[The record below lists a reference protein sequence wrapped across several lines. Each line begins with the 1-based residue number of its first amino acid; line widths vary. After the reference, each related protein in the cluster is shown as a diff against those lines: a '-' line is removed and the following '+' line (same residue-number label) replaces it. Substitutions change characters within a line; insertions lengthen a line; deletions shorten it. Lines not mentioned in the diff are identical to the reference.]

1 MANMIFAL
9 YLTLDFYKIMLKH
22 LRSLLLVCS
31 GSILL
36 SAQHVQAQAVLASSP
51 YVESFDNI
59 GNGLPGGFQVFTGAT
74 TGSLGTAA
82 TLTTAATAWNN
93 TSGAFKNFASADALQ
108 SSATSANQSAS
119 TDRALGVRQTGSLGD
134 PGAAFVFQ
142 VTNTINKTGFRLSF
156 DLQSLDIS
164 SPRSATWKVQYG
176 IGANPSSFTDAP
188 TITDTSTHASLTTG
202 GSSFFN
208 DSIFVDFG
216 NTLDNVNDVVTIRI
230 VTLAA
235 STGSGNRPSSA
246 IDNFSLSWTDVDTNA
261 PALGITNANSQ
272 NISTLNF
279 PTTSIGS
286 PSVQSFFLN
295 GKNLTDDIQLSVSGS
310 NYLLSADS
318 ASFTSSVNINAADA
332 TNKKIFVEFNPV
344 AGGQLS
350 DVLTAASTGA
360 TTINLSLSG
369 TAVDPNI
376 TDFEFN
382 ACGNNSEPSDGFT
395 EYSVVGD
402 NQKWTCTT
410 YGINNTNGVN
420 MNGYSGGNIAN
431 EDWLISPRI
440 TKTFNNLPVLSFY
453 SRGEFTGP
461 ALQLLVSTDYDGVSN
476 PDNFTWTDLNAT
488 FPPLNDTW
496 TLTDGIDLSA
506 YKGAP
511 FYFAFKYV
519 SSPAAGAARWT
530 LDSIKITDQT
540 SLFSVKPLQNNF
552 GAVGVSAHSAGFP
565 IRLQSIGNGDVTVQA
580 PTNFEVSSDSSNYTS
595 SINIASANA
604 EAGTKFYV
612 RFSPVEEKLIINDS
626 LRITSSGG
634 LKNNT
639 VQLSGSSIP
648 KTETFNVAAYNMSFF
663 ASSGS
668 SAIVRTPAQI
678 TEQIKNIGTV
688 LQHLDA
694 DIISFEEMSSDS
706 GLNVLLANVNAAT
719 GKKYKGIVSGYWS
732 HKESDDP
739 TYPPQKIGFI
749 YDSSRITLDPS
760 EPPRAIFGDST
771 NGGYGYTNGGGTY
784 GSSFWSSGR
793 LPFTASFIATVNG
806 KKQKIRM
813 IVIHAKAG
821 GDADSYQRRISDLQ
835 VLHDSLADP
844 VYANQNIIILG
855 DFNDRLSTSI
865 DIGNPSSYQVFVN
878 DDNYQKL
885 TYSLDTAG
893 QTSFPGDTGMI
904 DNILFK
910 PAQSTDG
917 TVAMNVV
924 HSGPS
929 PVWGIAATDDDGV
942 VYLDS
947 STAIEDARQ
956 YITDYDKVT
965 GSDHLPISTR
975 FDITE
980 DNSALPV
987 IFAGDI
993 TAQLVQK
1000 SVIVSWATASEIN
1013 NEYFAVERSI
1023 DGKSFYP
1030 IGRVESQGNSIAGNK
1045 YNYTDRSPVAGL
1057 NYYRIKQVDADGSYA
1072 YSNTAFVN
1080 VTNVAGN
1087 SFQIYPNPVTTKL
1100 TLALTNAGDHLQATL
1115 YTVSGALVMH
1125 TQGTLADV
1133 NAGINRQLQ
1142 TLQSGVYIIGLTDGQ
1157 KHYTLKFI
1165 KQ

>member
-1 MANMIFAL
+1 
-9 YLTLDFYKIMLKH
+9 MLKH
-22 LRSLLLVCS
+22 LRSLLLLCS
-31 GSILL
+31 GVTVL
-36 SAQHVQAQAVLASSP
+36 STQHLHAQTTLGTSP
-51 YVESFDNI
+51 YVEKFDNI
-59 GNGLPGGFQVFTGAT
+59 GSGLPSGFQVFTGAA
-74 TGSLGTAA
+74 TGTQGTAA

-93 TSGAFKNFASADALQ
+93 TSGAFKNFASADALAA
-108 SSATSANQSAS
+108 SETSANQSAS
-119 TDRALGVRQTGSLGD
+119 TDRALGIRQTGSLGD

-142 VTNTINKTGFRLSF
+142 ATNTMHKTGFRLSF
-156 DLQSLDIS
+156 DLQSLDPG
-164 SPRSATWKVQYG
+164 SPRSVVWKIQYG

-188 TITDTSTHASLTTG
+188 AITDTSKHTSLTTG
-202 GSSFFN
+202 GNSFFN
-208 DSIFVDFG
+208 DSIAVDFG
-216 NTLDNVNDVVTIRI
+216 NTLDNISDVVTIRI

-246 IDNFSLSWTDVDTNA
+246 IDNFSLSWTDADPNGPALSVTDTNR
-261 PALGITNANSQ
+261 Q
-272 NISTLNF
+272 NISVLSF
-279 PTTSIGS
+279 PTTSVGS
-286 PSVQSFFLN
+286 PSVRPFLLN
-295 GKNLTDDIQLSVSGS
+295 GKNLSGDIRLSVNGS
-310 NYLLSADS
+310 NYLLSTDS
-318 ASFTSSVNINAADA
+318 VTFSSAAGLPTADA

-350 DVLTAASTGA
+350 DILTVASTGA

-369 TAVDPNI
+369 TAVDPDV

-382 ACGNNSEPSDGFT
+382 SCGNNSEPGDGFT

-420 MNGYSGGNIAN
+420 MNGYSGGNVSN

-453 SRGEFTGP
+453 SRGEYTGP
-461 ALQLLVSTDYDGVSN
+461 ALQLLVSTDYDGISN
-476 PDNFTWTDLNAT
+476 PNNFTWTNLDAT

-496 TLTDGIDLSA
+496 TLADGIDLSA
-506 YKGAP
+506 YKAAP

-519 SSPAAGAARWT
+519 STPEDGAARWT
-530 LDSIKITDQT
+530 LDSIKITDRT
-540 SLFSVKPLQNNF
+540 SLLSVKPLQNNF
-552 GAVGVSAHSAGFP
+552 GAVGLSAHSAGFP
-565 IRLQSIGNGDVTVQA
+565 VQLQSIGNGNITIQA
-580 PTNFEVSSDSSNYTS
+580 PANFEVSADSSNYTS
-595 SINIASANA
+595 TLNIASSDAQD
-604 EAGTKFYV
+604 GTKFYV
-612 RFSPVEEKLIINDS
+612 RFSPVVEKLLIYDS
-626 LRITSSGG
+626 LHIITSGG
-634 LKNNT
+634 LENRT
-639 VQLSGSSIP
+639 VLLSGSSIP

-678 TEQIKNIGTV
+678 TEQIKNIGIV

-706 GLNVLLANVNAAT
+706 GLNVLLANVNGAT

-749 YDSSRITLDPS
+749 YDSSRIALDQS
-760 EPPRAIFGDST
+760 EPPRAIFGDSA
-771 NGGYGYTNGGGTY
+771 NGGYGYTNGGGAY

-806 KKQKIRM
+806 KRQKIRM

-844 VYANQNIIILG
+844 VYADQNIIILG

-865 DIGNPSSYQVFVN
+865 DIGNPSSYQVFTD

-893 QTSFPGDTGMI
+893 LTSFPDDTGMI

-910 PAQSTDG
+910 TADGSGFTAPTDR
-917 TVAMNVV
+917 A

-929 PVWGIAATDDDGV
+929 PVWDIAASGDAGI

-947 STAIEDARQ
+947 SVAIEDARQ
-956 YITDYDKVT
+956 YITDYNKVT
-965 GSDHLPISTR
+965 GSDHLPISAR
-975 FDITE
+975 FDINQ
-980 DNSALPV
+980 DNAAPPV
-987 IFAGDI
+987 VFAGDM
-993 TAQLVQK
+993 TAQLIQNAV
-1000 SVIVSWATASEIN
+1000 VVSWATTSENN
-1013 NEYFAVERSI
+1013 NEYFAIERSV
-1023 DGKSFYP
+1023 DGKNFYQV
-1030 IGRVESQGNSIAGNK
+1030 GQVESHGNNTAGNK
-1045 YNYTDRSPVAGL
+1045 YNYTDRSPVTGL
-1057 NYYRIKQVDADGSYA
+1057 NYYRIKQVGTDGSYT

-1080 VTNVAGN
+1080 VVYAPVN
-1087 SFQIYPNPVTTKL
+1087 SFQVYPNPVTDKL
-1100 TLALTNAGDHLQATL
+1100 TLILANAGDYLRATL
-1115 YTVSGALVMH
+1115 YTVSGISVSRI
-1125 TQGTLADV
+1125 QGTLAD
-1133 NAGINRQLQ
+1133 INTGLNKQLQ
-1142 TLQSGVYIIGLTDGQ
+1142 ALRPGIYIIGLADGQ

-1165 KQ
+1165 KQQ